1 MRAQRWIGR
10 RFGGPEVLERVELE
24 LPEPGPGE
32 VLIEV
37 RACGMNPVDHKRLA
51 AGDPAT
57 LPVAPGFEVAGVL
70 GAIGP
75 GTELASGGG
84 AVGDEV
90 LAFRVAGGYCTALV
104 TAAGNVFAKP
114 ASLSYP
120 QAANLL
126 LPAATAADAL
136 RVVAVGAD
144 DTVLVHGAAGA
155 VGTSVTQQA
164 RRRGARVIGTC
175 SERDLAFVR
184 GLGAS
189 AVRYG
194 DGVQDRIHAAAPDGV
209 DVAVDTVGA
218 DGAVDVSLALVADRD
233 RIVSIAAFSRA
244 QADGFQFVGGPNPES
259 APFRDA
265 VRGSLVDLAA
275 AGELTVVIGETF
287 PFSEAPRAL
296 ARLQAPHAHG
306 QLALIV

>member
-10 RFGGPEVLERVELE
+10 RFGGPDVLERFELE
-24 LPEPGPGE
+24 LPEPGCGE

-57 LPVAPGFEVAGVL
+57 LPVAPGAEVAGMVAAL
-70 GAIGP
+70 GPDA
-75 GTELASGGG
+75 ELGSGGG

-90 LAFRVAGGYCTALV
+90 LAFRVTGGYCTALL
-104 TAAGNVFAKP
+104 TAASNVFAKP
-114 ASLSYP
+114 ASLSYA

-136 RVVAVGAD
+136 RVVAVDSD

-175 SERDLAFVR
+175 AERDLEFV
-184 GLGAS
+184 GELGAT

-194 DGVQDRIHAAAPDGV
+194 DGVQERIRDAAGDGV

-218 DGAVDVSLALVADRD
+218 DDAIDVSLALVADRD
-233 RIVSIAAFSRA
+233 RIVSIAALARA
-244 QADGFQFVGGPNPES
+244 QAEGFQFVGGPNPES

-275 AGELTVVIGETF
+275 AGELTVVVGETF
-287 PFSEAPRAL
+287 PFAEAPRAL

>member
-51 AGDPAT
+51 AGDPST
-57 LPVAPGFEVAGVL
+57 LPVAPGFEVAGVVRAL
-70 GAIGP
+70 GP
-75 GTELASGGG
+75 GAELGSGGG
-84 AVGDEV
+84 AAGDEV
-90 LAFRVAGGYCTALV
+90 LAFRVAGGYSTALV
-104 TAAGNVFAKP
+104 TAAANVFAKP
-114 ASLSYP
+114 SSLSYA

-136 RVVAVGAD
+136 RVLAVVAD
-144 DTVLVHGAAGA
+144 DAVLVHGAAGA

-164 RRRGARVIGTC
+164 RRLGARVIGTC
-175 SERDLAFVR
+175 SERDLAFVD
-184 GLGAS
+184 GLGAI

-194 DGVQDRIHAAAPDGV
+194 DGVQERIRAAAPEGIDA
-209 DVAVDTVGA
+209 AVDTVGA
-218 DGAVDVSLALVADRD
+218 DEAIDVSLALVADRD
-233 RIVSIAAFSRA
+233 RIVSIAAFARA
-244 QADGFQFVGGPNPES
+244 AADGFRFVGGPNPES

-275 AGELTVVIGETF
+275 AGELTVVVGETF
-287 PFSEAPRAL
+287 AFEEAPRAL
-296 ARLQAPHAHG
+296 ARLRGPHTHG